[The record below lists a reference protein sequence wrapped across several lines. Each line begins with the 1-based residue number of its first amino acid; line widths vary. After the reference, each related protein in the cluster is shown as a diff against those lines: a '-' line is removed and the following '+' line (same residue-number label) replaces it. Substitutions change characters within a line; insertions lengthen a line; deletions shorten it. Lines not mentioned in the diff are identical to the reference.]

1 MLNIRKSFDGNDRVC
16 LGTFLREEN
25 KDKRSSFARFF
36 HVEVRLRVGIFCH
49 SSTRV
54 ETSTVEKRLLL
65 AWRKAN
71 HAGSPLHCPPL
82 GTSSRDRFIGSRCIL
97 LAFGKEVFI
106 FIALANAN

>member
-16 LGTFLREEN
+16 LGAFLGEKN
-25 KDKRSSFARFF
+25 KDKRSPFARFF
-36 HVEVRLRVGIFCH
+36 HVEVRLRH

-65 AWRKAN
+65 AWRKVN
-71 HAGSPLHCPPL
+71 HAVSPLHCPPL
-82 GTSSRDRFIGSRCIL
+82 GTSTRDRFIGSRCIL